1 MSIPTLTLR
10 ALLAALLTTPLVLA
24 QGGLQLSVVEGQGAE
39 NSIEKN
45 LGAAIVVELRDGSG
59 APIPQAE
66 ITFQSPADGA
76 SVTFFGASH
85 TSKAWTD
92 EQGRA
97 EAAEL
102 TPNTIP
108 GPYKITVTAEHGGA
122 SASAE
127 VLQSNV
133 NPAPPEKKKR
143 RFGPRVWIPVAVAV
157 VLVIVGFVKD

>member
-92 EQGRA
+92 EQGQTHLFLCDGYA
-97 EAAEL
+97 
-102 TPNTIP
+102 
-108 GPYKITVTAEHGGA
+108 
-122 SASAE
+122 ASAE
-127 VLQSNV
+127 ALQAAFHQVVVGHGQAADKQRDLGLLTLGEAEVRHVLDPLFLRS
-133 NPAPPEKKKR
+133 
-143 RFGPRVWIPVAVAV
+143 
-157 VLVIVGFVKD
+157 